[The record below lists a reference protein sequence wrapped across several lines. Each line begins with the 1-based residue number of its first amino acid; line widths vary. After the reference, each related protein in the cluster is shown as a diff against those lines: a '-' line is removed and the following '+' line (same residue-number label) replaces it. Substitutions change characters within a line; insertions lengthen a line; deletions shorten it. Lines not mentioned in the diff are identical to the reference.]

1 MAEMSSPLPAS
12 FERRVSDG
20 GRLAVVVRQLKPARL
35 AGGLLLAAVAVY
47 ILLPMLA
54 VMLYGFA
61 TRWTNHALPDGYTL
75 AHWADALA
83 DTRFRTVLVRSL
95 GLAIVTAVIDVALVT
110 PAVYWQHVRNPRI
123 RPVIET
129 LAAIP
134 FSLPYMVI
142 AFGLLGLSG
151 VYAPALQG
159 TLWLLVPAHAAV
171 AFSFVYWSIDGAMA
185 AARVNTLTEAASTCG
200 AGPMATLMRVILPN
214 IGAGLASG
222 AILAFGT
229 SFNEVALVQILVGNR
244 FETVQ
249 LYMLNLLKGA
259 DADFNL
265 LAVMAGVSFV
275 VALLLAVAVVGFGR
289 TGGAAPALSANRSDN
304 P

>member
-1 MAEMSSPLPAS
+1 MAEISSPRWGEAAPDVA
-12 FERRVSDG
+12 
-20 GRLAVVVRQLKPARL
+20 GRLGAAVLSLRPGRL
-35 AGGLLLAAVAVY
+35 PGRLLLAAVAIY
-47 ILLPMLA
+47 IILPMLA
-54 VMLYGFA
+54 VVLYGLA

-75 AHWADALA
+75 SHWADALA
-83 DTRFRTVLVRSL
+83 DEHFRVVLWRSL
-95 GLAIVTAVIDVALVT
+95 GLAVVTAVIDVALVT
-110 PAVYWQHVRNPRI
+110 PAVYWQHVRNPAI

-151 VYAPALQG
+151 SYAPALQG

-185 AARVNTLTEAASTCG
+185 AARVSALTEAAQTCG
-200 AGPMATLMRVILPN
+200 AGAATTLVRVILPN
-214 IGAGLASG
+214 IGAGVASG

-229 SFNEVALVQILVGNR
+229 SFNDVALVQILVGNR

-249 LYMLNLLKGA
+249 LYMLNLIKGA

-265 LAVMAGVSFV
+265 LAVMAGVSFII
-275 VALLLAVAVVGFGR
+275 ALLLSVAVVGFGR
-289 TGGAAPALSANRSDN
+289 GGGAGPATLSAKGDAK